1 MKLHEAGVDGTFLY
15 TNHEVEHDIPYIVMD
30 YERNEFFD
38 FCVSMGAQGEKSG
51 KFFLHQLVD
60 SIKYLHDKDIIHRDL
75 KLENM
80 LVDKNLN
87 LKILD
92 FGFA

>member
-1 MKLHEAGVDGTFLY
+1 
-15 TNHEVEHDIPYIVMD
+15 MD

-38 FCVSMGAQGEKSG
+38 FCVSMGAQGEQSG

-60 SIKYLHDKDIIHRDL
+60 SIKYLHDKDIVHRDL